1 MSACGPEP
9 SLRAAQST
17 SALPPKS
24 DVDLFCYRE
33 RVVDLDAEISNG
45 ALDLSLSQKELHSSQ
60 VAGSAID
67 QGRLSALPLPG
78 FRPRTA

>member
-1 MSACGPEP
+1 MPACGPEP
-9 SLRAAQST
+9 SVRAAQST

-45 ALDLSLSQKELHSSQ
+45 ALDLSMSQK
-60 VAGSAID
+60 
-67 QGRLSALPLPG
+67 
-78 FRPRTA
+78 